1 MREKQ
6 GCRCVSVCERVCV
19 TVLCMF
25 ACVCVCVSVCVYVC
39 ARVCAR
45 SLPSQS
51 GLSHTQAASVSMFC
65 IRPNKLFVRVIL

>member
-1 MREKQ
+1 M
-6 GCRCVSVCERVCV
+6 
-19 TVLCMF
+19 
-25 ACVCVCVSVCVYVC
+25 YVC

>member
-1 MREKQ
+1 M
-6 GCRCVSVCERVCV
+6 CHSFVYVCV
-19 TVLCMF
+19 CV
-25 ACVCVCVSVCVYVC
+25 CVCVCVSVCVYVC